1 MHLTIRDPRRD
12 RILQRFAD
20 LCTSSGPADQ
30 ARRLREAFAL
40 TRATRARDMIEVMIA
55 AGAYESGALAVI
67 GTDAT
72 WIVSKGGEGRCL
84 ASIVLPG
91 MSEDVSAEGAS
102 PALAL
107 LAAWAKAALV
117 STGKPAADQALP
129 ARPAGTL
136 LH

>member
-1 MHLTIRDPRRD
+1 MNVIVRDPRRD
-12 RILQRFAD
+12 RILQRFAE
-20 LCTSSGPADQ
+20 LCAASGPADQ
-30 ARRLREAFAL
+30 ARRLREALAL

-55 AGAYESGALAVI
+55 AGAFESGALAVI
-67 GTDAT
+67 GADAT
-72 WIVSKGGEGRCL
+72 WIVSKGGTGRCL

-91 MSEDVSAEGAS
+91 MSEEVSAEAAS

-117 STGKPAADQALP
+117 SVSRPAADQALP